1 MIITGGAAGIG
12 LAAAKLFAAQGANV
26 LITGRRQDR
35 LDDIAR
41 ESPAI
46 VGLVADAGDTDD
58 AYRTIDFAIARWG
71 RLDVIVNNAGAG
83 VLAPLA
89 DVSIE
94 AVINTFRVN
103 VIGPTLMAKAA
114 LPHLARSHGSI
125 INVSS
130 TYGSKPAAG
139 LSHYAASKAAVEH
152 LTRCWALE
160 LASSGIRVNAIAS
173 GPVET
178 AFLKVRMGLS
188 EDAIKEVKAQ
198 ETATIPLRRRG
209 VPDDVAAW
217 IIKLTDPGS
226 DWVTGQV
233 LAVDG
238 GLAVT

>member
-1 MIITGGAAGIG
+1 MPKFSEKTVIITGGAAGIG
-12 LAAAKLFAAQGANV
+12 LAAAKLYAAQGANV

-41 ESPAI
+41 DDRAI
-46 VGLVADAGDTDD
+46 VGLVADAGDADD
-58 AYRTIDFAIARWG
+58 VYRTIDFAMARWG

-83 VLAPLA
+83 VLAALA

-94 AVINTFRVN
+94 AIFNTFRIN

-160 LASSGIRVNAIAS
+160 LASTGIRVNAIAS
-173 GPVET
+173 GPH
-178 AFLKVRMGLS
+178 APR
-188 EDAIKEVKAQ
+188 
-198 ETATIPLRRRG
+198 
-209 VPDDVAAW
+209 
-217 IIKLTDPGS
+217 
-226 DWVTGQV
+226 
-233 LAVDG
+233 
-238 GLAVT
+238 

>member
-1 MIITGGAAGIG
+1 M
-12 LAAAKLFAAQGANV
+12 
-26 LITGRRQDR
+26 
-35 LDDIAR
+35 
-41 ESPAI
+41 
-46 VGLVADAGDTDD
+46 GLVADAGDADD
-58 AYRTIDFAIARWG
+58 VYRTIDFAMARWG

-83 VLAPLA
+83 VLAALA

-94 AVINTFRVN
+94 AIFNTFRIN

-160 LASSGIRVNAIAS
+160 LASTGIRVNAIAS

-178 AFLKVRMGLS
+178 AFLKERMGLS
-188 EDAIKEVKAQ
+188 EDAIKEVKAL
-198 ETATIPLRRRG
+198 ETATIPLGRRG

>member
-1 MIITGGAAGIG
+1 
-12 LAAAKLFAAQGANV
+12 
-26 LITGRRQDR
+26 
-35 LDDIAR
+35 
-41 ESPAI
+41 
-46 VGLVADAGDTDD
+46 
-58 AYRTIDFAIARWG
+58 
-71 RLDVIVNNAGAG
+71 VNNAGAG
-83 VLAPLA
+83 VLAALA

-94 AVINTFRVN
+94 AIFNTFRIN

-160 LASSGIRVNAIAS
+160 LASTGIRVNAIAS

-178 AFLKVRMGLS
+178 AFLKERMGLS
-188 EDAIKEVKAQ
+188 EDAIKEVKAL
-198 ETATIPLRRRG
+198 ETATIPLGRRG